1 MKIVSASKN
10 LQIVALWDERL
21 NDVVHLLRLLRLTSA
36 HAEDDI
42 AVDAAFDSVAEIA
55 LVADE
60 AGLFGMLKIVAVALI
75 DLTIDGLLDPYDFV
89 DKSKFKTKG

>member
-1 MKIVSASKN
+1 MQVVSSGEYLEEVTIRDKRFAY
-10 LQIVALWDERL
+10 LIDFFWF
-21 NDVVHLLRLLRLTSA
+21 LRLTST

>member
-1 MKIVSASKN
+1 MKIVTASED
-10 LQIVALWDERL
+10 LQIVALGDERL
-21 NDVVHLLRLLRLTSA
+21 NDVVHLLWLLRLTST